1 MCGVKGK
8 TGVGTAMV
16 KLGGN
21 GRSVK
26 AGYRREEG
34 KGQVSAGSWLRRDA
48 GLVLTAAQHLEL
60 MLFLSELTHH
70 LTCTSLIGS

>member
-8 TGVGTAMV
+8 KGVGTAMV

-26 AGYRREEG
+26 AGYRRG
-34 KGQVSAGSWLRRDA
+34 RKGTSVTRVFAQERCWFGSDS
-48 GLVLTAAQHLEL
+48 GTASGAHVIS
-60 MLFLSELTHH
+60 F
-70 LTCTSLIGS
+70 